1 MPRAV
6 IAGGSGF
13 LGSHLCDRLL
23 AEGFQVVAIDNFV
36 TGSRDNVS
44 HLADNANFELIEQD
58 IVQPFAIDGDVD
70 YVYNMASPASP
81 IDYLQIPL
89 ETLRVGSEGN
99 MNLLELARVKD
110 AAFLQASTSE
120 CYGDPLVHPQVE
132 SYWGNVNPIGPRS
145 CYDESKRF
153 AEA

>member
-23 AEGFQVVAIDNFV
+23 AEGFRVVAIDNFV

-44 HLADNANFELIEQD
+44 HLADNDNFELIEQD
-58 IVQPFAIDGDVD
+58 IVQPFTVDGDVD

-89 ETLRVGSEGN
+89 ATLRVGSEWN
-99 MNLLELARVKD
+99 MNFLALASVID
-110 AAFLQASTSE
+110 ASFLQASTSE
-120 CYGDPLVHPQVE
+120 SYVDPLVHPHSHAYVATLKH
-132 SYWGNVNPIGPRS
+132 ICPRPF
-145 CYDESKRF
+145 K
-153 AEA
+153 